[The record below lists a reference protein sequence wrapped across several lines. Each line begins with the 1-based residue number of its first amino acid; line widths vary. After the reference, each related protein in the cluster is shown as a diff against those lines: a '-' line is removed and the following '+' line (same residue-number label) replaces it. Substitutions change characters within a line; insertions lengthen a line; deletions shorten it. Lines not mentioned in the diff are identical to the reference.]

1 MGVEIESL
9 FTAAL
14 GLLAPWAVEAVELD
28 TTKHRI
34 DFEVRCKARALSC
47 PACGAADQ
55 GIHDRMRREWR
66 HLDFFQFEAWLH
78 AEVPRVACGSCGK
91 TTQVPVPWAREG
103 SGFTLLFEALGLTLC
118 QGLPVRQ
125 TARMLRV
132 RDKQLWRRI
141 EYYVTEARRK
151 QDMSTVR
158 LVGIDETKLRVGQDY
173 VTVVHDL
180 DAKRL
185 LFATHGRDHTT
196 VQEFAVDLHAH
207 GGEPTAIA
215 HVCMDMS
222 AAYRKGVLAF
232 LPNAQI
238 SYDRFHIVKLAGEAM
253 DEVRAAEWKDEY
265 ARVQAELGE
274 LTPKERR
281 SIVWGMRRNPS
292 GWSTSQL
299 NAMHW
304 LQRANLKTA
313 RAWRLKMGLREVF
326 AKARGHNDP
335 ALASADLKRWIS
347 WARRS
352 RIESFKRLG
361 ATLKTH
367 FDAVVRGMIDN
378 RSNAFVEAMNGL
390 MQQAKRAARGF
401 RTATNFIAI
410 AYLRLGKLTH
420 LPKSP
425 FVPAMPKSAGLT
437 THRA

>member
-1 MGVEIESL
+1 MGVEVESL

-14 GLLAPWAVEAVELD
+14 GLQAPWAVQSVQLD
-28 TTKHRI
+28 TAKHRI
-34 DFEVRCKARALSC
+34 DFEVRCNAKALNC

-55 GIHDRMRREWR
+55 GIHDRMRRQWR

-78 AEVPRVACGSCGK
+78 AEVPRVACTSCGK
-91 TTQVPVPWAREG
+91 TTQVNVPWAREG
-103 SGFTLLFEALGLTLC
+103 SGFTLLFEALSLSLC

-125 TARMLRV
+125 AAQMLRV

-141 EYYVTEARRK
+141 EFYVTEARRK
-151 QDMSTVR
+151 QDMSAVR
-158 LVGIDETKLRVGQDY
+158 LIGIDETKLRVGQDY

-196 VQEFAVDLHAH
+196 VLEFAVDLRAH
-207 GGEPTAIA
+207 GGEPAAVA
-215 HVCMDMS
+215 HACMDMS
-222 AAYRKGVLAF
+222 GAYLKGVSAY
-232 LPNAQI
+232 LPNALI

-253 DEVRAAEWKDEY
+253 DEVRSAEWKDEY
-265 ARVQAELGE
+265 VRVQAELGE
-274 LTPKERR
+274 LTTKERR
-281 SIVWGMRRNPS
+281 SIVWGMRRNPAT
-292 GWSTSQL
+292 WSVNQL

-335 ALASADLKRWIS
+335 TLASADLASWIS

-352 RIESFKRLG
+352 RLESFKRLG
-361 ATLKTH
+361 ATLKSH
-367 FDAVVRGMIDN
+367 FDAVVRGMLDD

-425 FVPAMPKSAGLT
+425 FVPAMPKSAGLN